1 MGVVRFRSVT
11 RAVIVGAVAVGGCGD
26 GYDSGAAVLDCVVAF
41 GAVSESVEFPLVV
54 DAPVEVSVDGFA
66 VVFERL
72 SDVSV
77 QARVSTAAGVP
88 IVEASSGVPVNP
100 QLTTLAGSALTR
112 TTGSSRST
120 ARRRNRTWLPV
131 CARRELYRLDDAG
144 R

>member
-54 DAPVEVSVDGFA
+54 DAPVDVSVDGYS
-66 VVFERL
+66 VVFERV

-77 QARVSTAAGVP
+77 QAQVSTAAGVA
-88 IVEASSGVPVNP
+88 VMQASSGVPVNP
-100 QLTTLAGSALTR
+100 QLTTLAGSALT
-112 TTGSSRST
+112 
-120 ARRRNRTWLPV
+120 
-131 CARRELYRLDDAG
+131 DDG
-144 R
+144 QLTFDCS